1 MMLTRRSLA
10 VGSAAVATSALVLGP
25 EALAAPAHRRLRRG
39 SAEDGRAV
47 LDWQRISFRTVYADL
62 TPVLGSI
69 PPATPTAT
77 PVPIGVP
84 ILGFVSLAMHMAAQR
99 SAHLGSSSESAA
111 VARAAHDVLAHYFP
125 GSAAK
130 LADDLAL
137 TLAPIGGHT
146 KVKGSRI
153 GADAA
158 RDMLASR
165 EGDGWFDGDIHYGK
179 TPGAGVW
186 QSATASGDMLAPWL
200 GSLRPLVVEA
210 ETPSGPYPLSST
222 AWAADYEEVRA
233 YGGAVST
240 ERSTAQTTIALFYNS
255 SNAAVAMGD
264 AVRRYLTAHPRGI
277 LETAHIFA
285 AMHAA
290 SADTFIR
297 CWQMKRDVGF
307 WRPFQAISGQYDD
320 GNAGTTA
327 EPSWAALVPMPNYS
341 DYFSGHGSATSPQ
354 VEVVRRTLGENT
366 GLEILS
372 TASARP
378 PYTTLSEIEYEA
390 FHARIWGG
398 LHYRKAM
405 TDAYELGHGTAARV
419 LAALAQ

>member
-1 MMLTRRSLA
+1 MMLTRRSVT
-10 VGSAAVATSALVLGP
+10 VGTAAVATATLALGP
-25 EALAAPAHRRLRRG
+25 EAIAAPHRRRAKPSPEG
-39 SAEDGRAV
+39 GQAV

-62 TPVLGSI
+62 TPVLGST
-69 PPATPTAT
+69 PPATPAAT
-77 PVPIGVP
+77 PVPIGAPV
-84 ILGFVSLAMHMAAQR
+84 LGFVSLAMHKAAQR
-99 SAHLGSSSESAA
+99 SAHRGSSSESAA
-111 VARAAHDVLAHYFP
+111 VAQAAHDVLAHYFP

-130 LADDLAL
+130 LAGDLAL
-137 TLAPIGGHT
+137 TLDPIGGHT

-165 EGDGWFDGDIHYGK
+165 EGDGWFEGSIHYGK

-210 ETPSGPYPLSST
+210 ETPSGPYPLAST
-222 AWAADYEEVRA
+222 AWAADYEEARA
-233 YGGAVST
+233 FGGAVST
-240 ERSTAQTTIALFYNS
+240 ERSPSQTTIALFYNS

-264 AVRRYLTAHPRGI
+264 AVRRYLMAHPRGI

-327 EPSWAALVPMPNYS
+327 EPGWAALVPMPNYS
-341 DYFSGHGSATSPQ
+341 DYFSGHGSGTAPQ

-372 TASARP
+372 TASTRP
-378 PYTTLSEIEYEA
+378 PYTTLSEIEYDA

-405 TDAYELGHGTAARV
+405 TDAYELGHSTAARV
-419 LAALAQ
+419 LAALAT